1 MSAEQEL
8 HELEAQLRSASGV
21 PPREQLRQFLRL
33 VRPWGR
39 QGSRCMRSWQPQA
52 RPGDAAGRP
61 RRPTLP
67 RRPRRSVA
75 HVRAAPAR
83 RLLRSAA
90 RRASTMQSSSRAMAP
105 CCCSTTAVGCRRR
118 SVSGST
124 GHTAPAAHAQTASPA
139 RSLLLLHAST
149 QRCTCAAYL
158 TSPNPSNSTVFNPH
172 PFAVWLV
179 HEQVAVAGLECGA
192 LPLAAQLIK
201 AAMERFPED
210 SVRVKRLQ
218 VRGQPP
224 ATSLPS
230 ATSPWHLCAVH
241 AVQLCAALRSIALIL
256 DTTHSLRLLSAPAN
270 GGGGGSPLLV
280 AELGPHCNHTP
291 RACTMRRKAS
301 WTRQRSFTTTL

>member
-1 MSAEQEL
+1 MAARGTRRQP
-8 HELEAQLRSASGV
+8 RTRR
-21 PPREQLRQFLRL
+21 PPRLH
-33 VRPWGR
+33 GR
-39 QGSRCMRSWQPQA
+39 CCFY
-52 RPGDAAGRP
+52 
-61 RRPTLP
+61 T
-67 RRPRRSVA
+67 PRRS
-75 HVRAAPAR
+75 AA
-83 RLLRSAA
+83 L
-90 RRASTMQSSSRAMAP
+90 AP
-105 CCCSTTAVGCRRR
+105 R
-118 SVSGST
+118 
-124 GHTAPAAHAQTASPA
+124 
-139 RSLLLLHAST
+139 
-149 QRCTCAAYL
+149 
-158 TSPNPSNSTVFNPH
+158 TSPPQTQATQQVFNPH

-224 ATSLPS
+224 ATSLPP

>member
-158 TSPNPSNSTVFNPH
+158 TSPNPSNSTSLQP
-172 PFAVWLV
+172 PPLRS
-179 HEQVAVAGLECGA
+179 VAGARAGRRRGPRVRRAAAGGAADQGGDGA
-192 LPLAAQLIK
+192 LP
-201 AAMERFPED
+201 
-210 SVRVKRLQ
+210 
-218 VRGQPP
+218 RGQRARQAAAGAGP
-224 ATSLPS
+224 ATCHQL
-230 ATSPWHLCAVH
+230 ATSH
-241 AVQLCAALRSIALIL
+241 
-256 DTTHSLRLLSAPAN
+256 
-270 GGGGGSPLLV
+270 
-280 AELGPHCNHTP
+280 
-291 RACTMRRKAS
+291 
-301 WTRQRSFTTTL
+301 